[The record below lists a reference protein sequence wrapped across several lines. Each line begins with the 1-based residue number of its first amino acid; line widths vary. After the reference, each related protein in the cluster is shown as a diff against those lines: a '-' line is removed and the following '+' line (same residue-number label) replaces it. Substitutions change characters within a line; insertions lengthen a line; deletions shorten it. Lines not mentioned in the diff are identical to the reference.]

1 MIVGFAPL
9 GFCLA
14 PTISFSIFICFFI
27 CFGGFTICLQACM
40 YFTIISIIIS
50 GKNTINILW
59 ANRWEILLLSYLLN
73 SVQRSIMPREGPS
86 IKILANTGYLEFELY
101 FSKNAKVEK
110 KGICFWEGKG
120 LWTCMQ
126 LQSQ

>member
-1 MIVGFAPL
+1 
-9 GFCLA
+9 
-14 PTISFSIFICFFI
+14 
-27 CFGGFTICLQACM
+27 M

-50 GKNTINILW
+50 GKNKINILW

-73 SVQRSIMPREGPS
+73 SIQKSIMSREGPS

-110 KGICFWEGKG
+110 GEFAFGKKKVFG
-120 LWTCMQ
+120 LVCNYN
-126 LQSQ
+126 LNNYIR